1 MSSDTQQAPTTQ
13 GQSYQVDPNRDRL
26 IAMARLVEWYEAR
39 TGRRL
44 HRSVTY
50 RWRQRGVRAADGTVY
65 RLPTVRIGG
74 MRYTSEEAIAWWT
87 AVVDG
92 APAAAAAARAAAAA
106 SDAEDEAT
114 LRRAGVA

>member
-1 MSSDTQQAPTTQ
+1 MDAYTIN
-13 GQSYQVDPNRDRL
+13 PNRDRL
-26 IAMARLVEWYEAR
+26 IAMARLVEWYEER

-74 MRYTSEEAIAWWT
+74 FRYTSEEGIAWWT

-92 APAAAAAARAAAAA
+92 APAAAAAARAAVSAT
-106 SDAEDEAT
+106 DAEDDKT
-114 LRRAGVA
+114 LRRAGVI

>member
-1 MSSDTQQAPTTQ
+1 MSSDTQLAPTT
-13 GQSYQVDPNRDRL
+13 QSYQVDPNRDRL
-26 IAMARLVEWYEAR
+26 IALARLVEWFEAR

-50 RWRQRGVRAADGTVY
+50 RWRQRGVRGEDGTVY
-65 RLPTVRIGG
+65 KLPTIRIGG
-74 MRYTSEEAIAWWT
+74 NRFTSEEAIAWWT